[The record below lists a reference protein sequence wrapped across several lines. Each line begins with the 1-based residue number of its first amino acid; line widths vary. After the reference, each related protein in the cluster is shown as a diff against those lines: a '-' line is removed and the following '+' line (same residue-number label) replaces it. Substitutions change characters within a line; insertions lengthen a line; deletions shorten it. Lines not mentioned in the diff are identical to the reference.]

1 MKNIFKILSSA
12 LLGVLLASC
21 ERDDTLAVAEF
32 KTKPEIVSTLS
43 ATSYVITDANL
54 SSTFETIVF
63 KKPSFGINVVT
74 ESELEIAKPDTSFA
88 NPVNVGTATTT
99 DFVKLTYQELN
110 NALINLGLTPNV
122 KANVELRVKSRIKNS
137 AGNQEYVF
145 SAPISFTVT
154 PFKANPDDL
163 FPKIYMPGI
172 WDAVALGG
180 YAEWDETNSPA
191 LYSSKK
197 NNVYAGFQYMAFK
210 SASYP
215 LDPDNGAFKFT
226 PGASW
231 DNDMGDDH
239 TRTGKLTKDGE
250 WNIKVPD
257 YPVANTFFI
266 KVDLAN
272 MTYSLEKANMGII
285 GEATPN
291 GWNSQVNLVYNPSTM
306 KFEIASIALTGGKV
320 FKFRNNDSWSI
331 KIQPASGDVTPV
343 SGKEVQVYNSAEG
356 TVNGD
361 PSFICP
367 ETGNYKIVV
376 DLHNSGYY
384 SMTITKL

>member
-1 MKNIFKILSSA
+1 MSS
-12 LLGVLLASC
+12 C
-21 ERDDTLAVAEF
+21 DRDDTLAVAEL
-32 KTKPEIVSTLS
+32 KSNPDIISSLS
-43 ATSYVITDANL
+43 ATSYVINDTNL
-54 SSTFETIVF
+54 SNTFETIVF
-63 KKPSFGINVVT
+63 KKANFGVNVVT
-74 ESELEIAKPDTSFA
+74 ENQLELALAGTSFA
-88 NPVNVGTATTT
+88 KPINLGVATS
-99 DFVKLTYQELN
+99 DNYVKLTYQELN
-110 NALINLGLTPNV
+110 NALINLGLEPNTP
-122 KANVELRVKSRIKNS
+122 ADVEVRVKSNIKS
-137 AGNQEYVF
+137 GNTNPTYVY
-145 SAPISFTVT
+145 SSPISFKVT

-172 WDAVALGG
+172 WDEVALGG
-180 YAEWDETNSPA
+180 YAAWDPTNSPA

-215 LDPDNGAFKFT
+215 LDPDNGAFKFI

-250 WNIKVPD
+250 WNIKVAD

-291 GWNSQVNLVYNPSTM
+291 GWNSQVDLAYNPTTK

>member
-1 MKNIFKILSSA
+1 MKNIFKILFA
-12 LLGVLLASC
+12 TILGVFLSSC
-21 ERDDTLAVAEF
+21 DRDDTLAVAEL
-32 KTKPEIVSTLS
+32 KSNPDIISSLS
-43 ATSYVITDANL
+43 ATSYVINDTNL
-54 SSTFETIVF
+54 SNTFETIVF
-63 KKPSFGINVVT
+63 KKANFGVNVET
-74 ESELEIAKPDTSFA
+74 ENQLELALAGTSFA
-88 NPVNVGTATTT
+88 KPINLGVATS
-99 DFVKLTYQELN
+99 DNYVKLTYQELN
-110 NALINLGLTPNV
+110 NALINLGLVPNTP
-122 KANVELRVKSRIKNS
+122 ADVEVRVKSNIKS
-137 AGNQEYVF
+137 GNTNPTYVY
-145 SAPISFTVT
+145 SSPISFKVT

-172 WDAVALGG
+172 WDEVALGG
-180 YAEWDETNSPA
+180 YAEWDPANSPA

-250 WNIKVPD
+250 WNIKVAD

-291 GWNSQVNLVYNPSTM
+291 GWNSQVDLAYNPSTM

-356 TVNGD
+356 TVKDD

-367 ETGNYKIVV
+367 ETGNYKIVL

>member
-1 MKNIFKILSSA
+1 MSS
-12 LLGVLLASC
+12 C
-21 ERDDTLAVAEF
+21 DRDDTLAVAEL
-32 KTKPEIVSTLS
+32 KSNPDIISSLS
-43 ATSYVITDANL
+43 ATSYVINDTNL
-54 SSTFETIVF
+54 SNTFETIVF
-63 KKPSFGINVVT
+63 KKANFGVNVVT
-74 ESELEIAKPDTSFA
+74 ENQLELALAGTSFA
-88 NPVNVGTATTT
+88 KPINLGVATS
-99 DFVKLTYQELN
+99 DNYVKLTYQELN
-110 NALINLGLTPNV
+110 NALINLGLVPNTP
-122 KANVELRVKSRIKNS
+122 ADVEVRVKSNIKS
-137 AGNQEYVF
+137 GNTNPTYVY
-145 SAPISFTVT
+145 SSPISFKVT

-172 WDAVALGG
+172 WDVVALGG

-250 WNIKVPD
+250 WNIKVAD

-291 GWNSQVNLVYNPSTM
+291 GWNSQVDLAYNPSTM

-343 SGKEVQVYNSAEG
+343 SGKEIQVYNSAEG
-356 TVNGD
+356 TVKDD

-367 ETGNYKIVV
+367 ETGNYKIVL

>member
-1 MKNIFKILSSA
+1 MSS
-12 LLGVLLASC
+12 C
-21 ERDDTLAVAEF
+21 DRDDTLAVAEL
-32 KTKPEIVSTLS
+32 KSNPDIISSLS
-43 ATSYVITDANL
+43 ATSYVINDTNL
-54 SSTFETIVF
+54 SNTFETIVF
-63 KKPSFGINVVT
+63 KKANFGVNVET
-74 ESELEIAKPDTSFA
+74 ENQLELALAGTSFA
-88 NPVNVGTATTT
+88 KPINLGVATS
-99 DFVKLTYQELN
+99 DNYVKLTYQELN
-110 NALINLGLTPNV
+110 NALINLGLVPNTP
-122 KANVELRVKSRIKNS
+122 ADVEVRVKSNIKS
-137 AGNQEYVF
+137 GNTNPTYVY
-145 SAPISFTVT
+145 SSPISFKVT

-172 WDAVALGG
+172 WDEVALGG

-291 GWNSQVNLVYNPSTM
+291 GWNSQVDLAYNPSTM

-356 TVNGD
+356 TVKDD

-367 ETGNYKIVV
+367 ESGNYKVEL

-384 SMTITKL
+384 NLIITKL

>member
-1 MKNIFKILSSA
+1 MSS
-12 LLGVLLASC
+12 C
-21 ERDDTLAVAEF
+21 DRDDTLAVAEL
-32 KTKPEIVSTLS
+32 KSNPDIISSLS
-43 ATSYVITDANL
+43 ATSYVINDTNL
-54 SSTFETIVF
+54 SNTFETIVF
-63 KKPSFGINVVT
+63 KKANFGVNVET
-74 ESELEIAKPDTSFA
+74 ENQLELALAGTSFA
-88 NPVNVGTATTT
+88 KPINLGVATS
-99 DFVKLTYQELN
+99 DNYVKLTYQELN
-110 NALINLGLTPNV
+110 NALINLGLVPNTP
-122 KANVELRVKSRIKNS
+122 ADVEVRVKSNIKS
-137 AGNQEYVF
+137 GNTNPTYVY
-145 SAPISFTVT
+145 SSPISFKVT

-172 WDAVALGG
+172 WDVVALGG

-291 GWNSQVNLVYNPSTM
+291 GWNSQVDLAYNPSTM

-356 TVNGD
+356 TVKDD

-367 ETGNYKIVV
+367 ETGNYKIVL

>member
-1 MKNIFKILSSA
+1 MKNIFKILFA
-12 LLGVLLASC
+12 TILGVFLSSC
-21 ERDDTLAVAEF
+21 DRDDTLAVAEL
-32 KTKPEIVSTLS
+32 KSNPDIISSLS
-43 ATSYVITDANL
+43 ATSYVINDTNL
-54 SSTFETIVF
+54 SNTFETIVF
-63 KKPSFGINVVT
+63 KKANFGVNVET
-74 ESELEIAKPDTSFA
+74 ENQLELALAGTSFA
-88 NPVNVGTATTT
+88 KPINLGVSTSDNY
-99 DFVKLTYQELN
+99 VKLTYQELN
-110 NALINLGLTPNV
+110 NALINLGLTPNTP
-122 KANVELRVKSRIKNS
+122 ADVEVRVKSNIKS
-137 AGNQEYVF
+137 GNTNPTYVY
-145 SAPISFTVT
+145 SSPISFKVT

-180 YAEWDETNSPA
+180 YAEWDPANSPA

-197 NNVYAGFQYMAFK
+197 NDVYTGFQYMAFK

-250 WNIKVPD
+250 WNIKVAD

-291 GWNSQVNLVYNPSTM
+291 GWNSQVDLAYNPSTM

-331 KIQPASGDVTPV
+331 KIQPKSGDVTPV
-343 SGKEVQVYNSAEG
+343 SGKEVQVYNSAEV

-367 ETGNYKIVV
+367 ESGNYKVEL

-384 SMTITKL
+384 NLIITKL

>member
-1 MKNIFKILSSA
+1 MSS
-12 LLGVLLASC
+12 C
-21 ERDDTLAVAEF
+21 DRDDTLAVAEL
-32 KTKPEIVSTLS
+32 KSNPDIISSLS
-43 ATSYVITDANL
+43 ATSYVINDTNL
-54 SSTFETIVF
+54 SNTFETIVF
-63 KKPSFGINVVT
+63 KKANFGVNVET
-74 ESELEIAKPDTSFA
+74 ENQLELALAGTSFA
-88 NPVNVGTATTT
+88 KPINLGVATS
-99 DFVKLTYQELN
+99 DNYVKLTYQELN
-110 NALINLGLTPNV
+110 NALINLGLVPNTP
-122 KANVELRVKSRIKNS
+122 ADVEVRVKSNIKS
-137 AGNQEYVF
+137 GNTNPTYVY
-145 SAPISFTVT
+145 SSPISFKVT

-172 WDAVALGG
+172 WDEVALGG

-250 WNIKVPD
+250 WNIKVAD

-291 GWNSQVNLVYNPSTM
+291 GWNSQVDLAYNPSTM

-343 SGKEVQVYNSAEG
+343 SGKEIQVYNSAEG
-356 TVNGD
+356 TVKDD

-367 ETGNYKIVV
+367 ETGNYKIVL

>member
-1 MKNIFKILSSA
+1 MKNIFKILFA
-12 LLGVLLASC
+12 TILGVFLSSC
-21 ERDDTLAVAEF
+21 DRDDTLAVAEL
-32 KTKPEIVSTLS
+32 KSNPDIISSLS
-43 ATSYVITDANL
+43 ATSYVINDTNL
-54 SSTFETIVF
+54 SNTFETIVF
-63 KKPSFGINVVT
+63 KKANFGVNVET
-74 ESELEIAKPDTSFA
+74 ENQLELALAGTSFA
-88 NPVNVGTATTT
+88 KPINLGVATS
-99 DFVKLTYQELN
+99 DNYVKLTYQELN
-110 NALINLGLTPNV
+110 NALISLGLVPNTP
-122 KANVELRVKSRIKNS
+122 ADVEVRVKSNIKS
-137 AGNQEYVF
+137 GNTNPTYVY
-145 SAPISFTVT
+145 SSPISFKVT

-180 YAEWDETNSPA
+180 YAEWDPANSPA

-250 WNIKVPD
+250 WNIKVAD

-291 GWNSQVNLVYNPSTM
+291 GWNSQVDLAYNPSTM

-356 TVNGD
+356 TVKDD

-367 ETGNYKIVV
+367 ETGNYKIVL

>member
-1 MKNIFKILSSA
+1 MKNIFKILFA
-12 LLGVLLASC
+12 TILGVFLSSC
-21 ERDDTLAVAEF
+21 DRDDTLAVADL
-32 KTKPEIVSTLS
+32 KSNPEIISSLS
-43 ATSYVITDANL
+43 ATSYVINDTNL
-54 SSTFETIVF
+54 TNTFETIIF
-63 KKPSFGINVVT
+63 KKANFGVNVET
-74 ESELEIAKPDTSFA
+74 ENQLELALAGTSFA
-88 NPVNVGTATTT
+88 KPINLGVATS
-99 DFVKLTYQELN
+99 DNYVKLTYQELN
-110 NALINLGLTPNV
+110 NALINLGLEPNTP
-122 KANVELRVKSRIKNS
+122 ADVEVRVKSNIKS
-137 AGNQEYVF
+137 GNTNPTYVY
-145 SAPISFTVT
+145 SSPISFKVT

-180 YAEWDETNSPA
+180 YAEWDPANSPA

-272 MTYSLEKANMGII
+272 LTYSLEKANMGII

-291 GWNSQVNLVYNPSTM
+291 GWNSQVDLAYNPSTM

-356 TVNGD
+356 TVKDD

-367 ETGNYKIVV
+367 ETGNYKIVL

>member
-1 MKNIFKILSSA
+1 MKNIFKILFA
-12 LLGVLLASC
+12 TILGVFLSSC
-21 ERDDTLAVAEF
+21 DRDDTLAVAEL
-32 KTKPEIVSTLS
+32 KSNPDIISSLS
-43 ATSYVITDANL
+43 ATSYVINDTNL
-54 SSTFETIVF
+54 SNTFETIVF
-63 KKPSFGINVVT
+63 KKANFGVNVVT
-74 ESELEIAKPDTSFA
+74 ENQLELALAGTSFA
-88 NPVNVGTATTT
+88 KPINLGVATS
-99 DFVKLTYQELN
+99 DNYVKLTYQELN
-110 NALINLGLTPNV
+110 NALINLGLEPNTP
-122 KANVELRVKSRIKNS
+122 ADVEVRVKSNIKS
-137 AGNQEYVF
+137 GNTNPTYVY
-145 SAPISFTVT
+145 SSPISFKVT

-172 WDAVALGG
+172 WDEVALGG
-180 YAEWDETNSPA
+180 YAAWDPTNSPA

-210 SASYP
+210 SESYP
-215 LDPDNGAFKFT
+215 LDPDNGAFKFA

-250 WNIKVPD
+250 WNIKVAD

-291 GWNSQVNLVYNPSTM
+291 GWNSQVDLAYNPSTM

-356 TVNGD
+356 TVKDD

-367 ETGNYKIVV
+367 ESGNYKVEL

-384 SMTITKL
+384 NLIITKL

>member
-1 MKNIFKILSSA
+1 MSS
-12 LLGVLLASC
+12 C
-21 ERDDTLAVAEF
+21 DRDDTLAVAEL
-32 KTKPEIVSTLS
+32 KSNPDIISSLS
-43 ATSYVITDANL
+43 ATSYVINDTNL
-54 SSTFETIVF
+54 SNTFETIVF
-63 KKPSFGINVVT
+63 KKANFGVNVVT
-74 ESELEIAKPDTSFA
+74 ENQLELALAGTSFA
-88 NPVNVGTATTT
+88 KPINLGVATS
-99 DFVKLTYQELN
+99 DNYVKLTYQELN
-110 NALINLGLTPNV
+110 NALINLGLVPNTP
-122 KANVELRVKSRIKNS
+122 ADVEVRVKSNIKS
-137 AGNQEYVF
+137 GNTNPTYVY
-145 SAPISFTVT
+145 SSPISFKVT

-172 WDAVALGG
+172 WDEVALGG

-291 GWNSQVNLVYNPSTM
+291 GWNSQVDLAYNPSTM

-356 TVNGD
+356 TVKDD

-367 ETGNYKIVV
+367 ETGNYKIVL

>member
-1 MKNIFKILSSA
+1 MKNIFKILFA
-12 LLGVLLASC
+12 TILGVFLSSC
-21 ERDDTLAVAEF
+21 DRDDTLAVADL
-32 KTKPEIVSTLS
+32 KTNPDIISSLS
-43 ATSYVITDANL
+43 ATSYVINDTNL
-54 SSTFETIVF
+54 TNTFETIVF
-63 KKPSFGINVVT
+63 KKADFGVNVET
-74 ESELEIAKPDTSFA
+74 ENQLELALAGTSFA
-88 NPVNVGTATTT
+88 KPINLGVATS
-99 DFVKLTYQELN
+99 DNYVKLTYQELN
-110 NALINLGLTPNV
+110 NALINLGLVPNTP
-122 KANVELRVKSRIKNS
+122 ADVEVRVKSNIKS
-137 AGNQEYVF
+137 GNTNPTYVY
-145 SAPISFTVT
+145 SSPISFKVT

-172 WDAVALGG
+172 WDEVALGG

-291 GWNSQVNLVYNPSTM
+291 GWNSQVDLAYNPSTM

-356 TVNGD
+356 TVKDD

-367 ETGNYKIVV
+367 ETGNYKIVL

>member
-1 MKNIFKILSSA
+1 
-12 LLGVLLASC
+12 
-21 ERDDTLAVAEF
+21 
-32 KTKPEIVSTLS
+32 
-43 ATSYVITDANL
+43 
-54 SSTFETIVF
+54 
-63 KKPSFGINVVT
+63 
-74 ESELEIAKPDTSFA
+74 
-88 NPVNVGTATTT
+88 
-99 DFVKLTYQELN
+99 
-110 NALINLGLTPNV
+110 
-122 KANVELRVKSRIKNS
+122 
-137 AGNQEYVF
+137 
-145 SAPISFTVT
+145 
-154 PFKANPDDL
+154 
-163 FPKIYMPGI
+163 
-172 WDAVALGG
+172 
-180 YAEWDETNSPA
+180 
-191 LYSSKK
+191 
-197 NNVYAGFQYMAFK
+197 MAFK

-250 WNIKVPD
+250 WNIKVAD

-291 GWNSQVNLVYNPSTM
+291 GWNSQVDLAYNPSTM

-356 TVNGD
+356 TVKGD

>member
-1 MKNIFKILSSA
+1 MSS
-12 LLGVLLASC
+12 C
-21 ERDDTLAVAEF
+21 DRDDTLAVAEL
-32 KTKPEIVSTLS
+32 KSNPDIISSLS
-43 ATSYVITDANL
+43 ATSYVINDTNL
-54 SSTFETIVF
+54 SNTFETIVF
-63 KKPSFGINVVT
+63 KKANFGVNVET
-74 ESELEIAKPDTSFA
+74 ENQLELALAGTSFA
-88 NPVNVGTATTT
+88 KPINLGVATS
-99 DFVKLTYQELN
+99 DNYVKLTYQELN
-110 NALINLGLTPNV
+110 NALINLGLVPNTP
-122 KANVELRVKSRIKNS
+122 ADVEVRVKSNIKS
-137 AGNQEYVF
+137 GNTNPTYVY
-145 SAPISFTVT
+145 SSPISFKVT

-172 WDAVALGG
+172 WDEVALGG
-180 YAEWDETNSPA
+180 YAEWDATNSPA

-250 WNIKVPD
+250 WNIKVAD

-291 GWNSQVNLVYNPSTM
+291 GWNSQVDLAYNPSTM

-367 ETGNYKIVV
+367 ETGNYKIVL